1 MRLCGVSRCVPGARV
16 IRAMR
21 SAMRSSLRLSAPR
34 ARRGWC
40 MWVSRGVL
48 GQLLSGT
55 VLWGRFGQRM
65 WRRGVCMVRWRV
77 LVWDLWRRRCSMGL
91 RRRLRRAFSLITS
104 KRYTFREHDPAAAA
118 PVGQCVWEGGLWVRC
133 AGESRRRCRGPPRGS
148 RSSAALQGT
157 SRKIDPPSLKTAL
170 PWRPRCLRPCASARS
185 VASRSR
191 RPSRWRRT
199 P

>member
-1 MRLCGVSRCVPGARV
+1 
-16 IRAMR
+16 
-21 SAMRSSLRLSAPR
+21 
-34 ARRGWC
+34 
-40 MWVSRGVL
+40 
-48 GQLLSGT
+48 
-55 VLWGRFGQRM
+55 
-65 WRRGVCMVRWRV
+65 MVRWRV

-133 AGESRRRCRGPPRGS
+133 AGESHRRCRGPPRGS

-170 PWRPRCLRPCASARS
+170 PWRPRCLRPCASELS
-185 VASRSR
+185 GASRSR
-191 RPSRWRRT
+191 RPSRWRWMGRRRKFMIHSNSRRICT
-199 P
+199 TNRLLPSVAPRRGGIVLLLDKLIEQEQ